1 MPIQTIINRSEKEI
15 HSQNKVVKNY
25 VRQLK
30 SAVISSERKKAI
42 LKEMQSEMIA
52 ESYRRFE
59 KRSAL
64 HGKKSDKN
72 NSELSSSAEI
82 STAYAVVHTSAIQ
95 LELQTAT
102 QIQTGKIVT
111 APVISKSVDR
121 SYIKT
126 QRSTDYIKTARIIYS
141 DNVKSV
147 ISLSANIYEKM
158 KMADKALHC
167 KTVLRNMQIKQ
178 MRLKNKK
185 YTIAKTD
192 SENSL
197 AIESVQTVTAAA
209 GTISQ
214 AGGMLKTV
222 VKGTSK
228 GVGTIHSMMKN
239 GVKISSAKD
248 VGRIATSVGGS
259 LKNIAKDTGHQL
271 LKTKIDKSKI
281 TDTGTEAIKQGL
293 TDLRYADNARK
304 AVLNTARTT
313 VKAGYAVKNMPKDT
327 KAQVQRIKKNAQRA
341 KKASQKTA
349 VVIKK
354 ILTSKVGLIIILA
367 VILLLLI
374 IILLNGLIT
383 VICATVSGLF
393 SWMFP
398 DGDTS
403 DTTVQNNIS
412 TYISQIQQCET
423 DVQAEID
430 AIVNGLAP
438 EYRYDGTQID
448 GLNKF
453 GNSDLQL
460 VDYNA
465 VLAVL
470 ATRKFQKVLDN
481 GTADFTFTEEEI
493 RNAVEVFYSFS
504 YYYEYDY
511 CPAWDCSID
520 ENCLLSLSDGSFYV
534 TSNVYN
540 TEYGVYE
547 ITFEG
552 PTYEHASSMTND
564 LEIYMIDGGT
574 ITGSW
579 ICSVYS
585 GTWSTTYNFTPE
597 LYSQIDWNNV
607 YLTVTTIYCNNPN
620 HCYLYGQVVNYG
632 LETVMR
638 KANFNDEQREIYEI
652 YLTQIETVTGG

>member
-1 MPIQTIINRSEKEI
+1 MSEIRTNINRSDKVI
-15 HSQNKVVKNY
+15 HSQNKIVQNY
-25 VRQLK
+25 AVQLK
-30 SAVISSERKKAI
+30 SAVVSTERKKAI
-42 LKEMQSEMIA
+42 LKKMQSELTA
-52 ESYRRFE
+52 QHYRRPE
-59 KRSAL
+59 HR
-64 HGKKSDKN
+64 N
-72 NSELSSSAEI
+72 N
-82 STAYAVVHTSAIQ
+82 AYAVTHSSSIA
-95 LELQTAT
+95 LEMQAQPSLLQTGG
-102 QIQTGKIVT
+102 QVSVPSVQTM
-111 APVISKSVDR
+111 VDN
-121 SYIKT
+121 SFIKT
-126 QRSTDYIKTARIIYS
+126 QRSTDFIKTSALTYS
-141 DNVKSV
+141 DDVKEIFKASENLEEKILEADKLWRKKVKSR
-147 ISLSANIYEKM
+147 ANGLKE
-158 KMADKALHC
+158 
-167 KTVLRNMQIKQ
+167 RG
-178 MRLKNKK
+178 LKNQK
-185 YTIAKTD
+185 YTFAKVD
-192 SENSL
+192 SEGSE
-197 AIESVQTVTAAA
+197 AIEMVQTVQSA
-209 GTISQ
+209 GGTVAQ
-214 AGGMLKTV
+214 TGGMLRTAIKNTSNGIGNIKTMV
-222 VKGTSK
+222 
-228 GVGTIHSMMKN
+228 KN
-239 GVKISSAKD
+239 GVKLGSRKDIS
-248 VGRIATSVGGS
+248 RIATSVGGS

-327 KAQVQRIKKNAQRA
+327 KAQVQRIEKNAQRA
-341 KKASQKTA
+341 KKAAQKTA

-367 VILLLLI
+367 VILLMLI
-374 IILLNGLIT
+374 IMLLNGLIT

-403 DTTVQNNIS
+403 DTAVQNNIS

-470 ATRKFQKVLDN
+470 ATQKFQKVLDN

-493 RNAVEVFYSFS
+493 RNAVEMFYSFS

-511 CPAWDCSID
+511 CPAWDCSIY

-540 TEYGVYE
+540 VEYGVYE

-552 PTYEHASSMTND
+552 STYEHASMTND

>member
-1 MPIQTIINRSEKEI
+1 MSEIKTNINRSDKVI
-15 HSQNKVVKNY
+15 HSQNKIVQNY
-25 VRQLK
+25 AVQLK
-30 SAVISSERKKAI
+30 SAVVSTERKKAI
-42 LKEMQSEMIA
+42 LKKMQLELTA
-52 ESYRRFE
+52 QHYRRPE
-59 KRSAL
+59 HR
-64 HGKKSDKN
+64 N
-72 NSELSSSAEI
+72 N
-82 STAYAVVHTSAIQ
+82 AYAVTHSSSIA
-95 LELQTAT
+95 LEMQAQPSL
-102 QIQTGKIVT
+102 IQTGGQVSVPSVQT
-111 APVISKSVDR
+111 AIDNSF
-121 SYIKT
+121 IKT
-126 QRSTDYIKTARIIYS
+126 QRSTDFIKTSALTYS
-141 DNVKSV
+141 DDVKEIFKASENLEEKILEADKLWRKKVKSR
-147 ISLSANIYEKM
+147 ANGLKE
-158 KMADKALHC
+158 
-167 KTVLRNMQIKQ
+167 RG
-178 MRLKNKK
+178 LKNQK
-185 YTIAKTD
+185 YTFAKVD
-192 SENSL
+192 SEGSE
-197 AIESVQTVTAAA
+197 AIEMVQTVQSA
-209 GTISQ
+209 GGTVAQ
-214 AGGMLKTV
+214 TGGMLRASIKNTSNGIGNIKTMV
-222 VKGTSK
+222 
-228 GVGTIHSMMKN
+228 KN
-239 GVKISSAKD
+239 GGMKLGSRKDIS
-248 VGRIATSVGGS
+248 RIATSVRG
-259 LKNIAKDTGHQL
+259 NIANIAEDTGQQL

-293 TDLRYADNARK
+293 ADLRYADNARK

-313 VKAGYAVKNMPKDT
+313 VKAGYAVKNMPKNT

-341 KKASQKTA
+341 KKAAQKTA

-367 VILLLLI
+367 VILLMLI
-374 IILLNGLIT
+374 IMLLNGLIT

-403 DTTVQNNIS
+403 DTAVQNNIS

-470 ATRKFQKVLDN
+470 ATQKFQKVLDN

-493 RNAVEVFYSFS
+493 RNAVEMFYSFS

-511 CPAWDCSID
+511 CPAWDCSIY

-540 TEYGVYE
+540 AEYGVYE

-552 PTYEHASSMTND
+552 STYEHASMTND

>member
-1 MPIQTIINRSEKEI
+1 MSEIRTNINRSDMVI
-15 HSQNKVVKNY
+15 HSQNKIISNY
-25 VRQLK
+25 AVQLQ
-30 SAVISSERKKAI
+30 SAVVSTDRKKAI
-42 LKEMQSEMIA
+42 IREMQLELTA
-52 ESYRRFE
+52 QHYRITEHR
-59 KRSAL
+59 
-64 HGKKSDKN
+64 N
-72 NSELSSSAEI
+72 N
-82 STAYAVVHTSAIQ
+82 AYAVTHSSSIA
-95 LELQTAT
+95 LEMQAQPSL
-102 QIQTGKIVT
+102 IQTGGQVSVPSVQT
-111 APVISKSVDR
+111 AVD
-121 SYIKT
+121 SNFIKT
-126 QRSTDYIKTARIIYS
+126 QRSTDFIKTSALTYS
-141 DNVKSV
+141 DDVKEILKASENLEEKMLEADKLWRKKVKSRAV
-147 ISLSANIYEKM
+147 GLKE
-158 KMADKALHC
+158 
-167 KTVLRNMQIKQ
+167 RG
-178 MRLKNKK
+178 LKNRK
-185 YTIAKTD
+185 YTFAKVD
-192 SENSL
+192 SEGSE
-197 AIESVQTVTAAA
+197 AIEMVQTVQSA
-209 GTISQ
+209 GGTVAQ
-214 AGGMLKTV
+214 TGGMLRTSIKNTSNGIGNIKTMV
-222 VKGTSK
+222 
-228 GVGTIHSMMKN
+228 KN
-239 GVKISSAKD
+239 GVKLGSRKDIS
-248 VGRIATSVGGS
+248 RIATSVRG
-259 LKNIAKDTGHQL
+259 NIANMAKDTGQQL

-293 TDLRYADNARK
+293 TDWRYADNARK
-304 AVLNTARTT
+304 VVLNTARTT

-341 KKASQKTA
+341 KKAAQKTA

-374 IILLNGLIT
+374 IMLLNGLIA
-383 VICATVSGLF
+383 VICTTVSSLF

-403 DTTVQNNIS
+403 DTAVQNNIS

-470 ATRKFQKVLDN
+470 ATQKFQKILDN

-493 RNAVEVFYSFS
+493 RNAVEMFYSFS

-540 TEYGVYE
+540 AEYGVYE

>member
-1 MPIQTIINRSEKEI
+1 MSEIRTNINRSDKVI
-15 HSQNKVVKNY
+15 HSQNKIVQNY
-25 VRQLK
+25 AVQLK
-30 SAVISSERKKAI
+30 SAVVSTERKKAI
-42 LKEMQSEMIA
+42 LKKMQLELTA
-52 ESYRRFE
+52 QHYRRPE
-59 KRSAL
+59 HR
-64 HGKKSDKN
+64 N
-72 NSELSSSAEI
+72 N
-82 STAYAVVHTSAIQ
+82 AYAVTHSSSIA
-95 LELQTAT
+95 LEMQAQPSL
-102 QIQTGKIVT
+102 IQTGGQV
-111 APVISKSVDR
+111 SVPSVQTMVDN
-121 SYIKT
+121 SFIKT
-126 QRSTDYIKTARIIYS
+126 QRSTDFIKTSALTYS
-141 DNVKSV
+141 DDVKEIFKASENLEEKILEADKLWRKKVKSR
-147 ISLSANIYEKM
+147 ANGLKE
-158 KMADKALHC
+158 
-167 KTVLRNMQIKQ
+167 RG
-178 MRLKNKK
+178 LKNQK
-185 YTIAKTD
+185 YTFAKVD
-192 SENSL
+192 SEGSE
-197 AIESVQTVTAAA
+197 AIEMVQTVQSA
-209 GTISQ
+209 GGTVAQ
-214 AGGMLKTV
+214 TGGMLRTTIKNTSNGIGNIKTMV
-222 VKGTSK
+222 
-228 GVGTIHSMMKN
+228 KN
-239 GVKISSAKD
+239 GVKLGSRKDIS
-248 VGRIATSVGGS
+248 RIATSVRGS
-259 LKNIAKDTGHQL
+259 IANIAEDTGHQL

-313 VKAGYAVKNMPKDT
+313 VKAGYAVKNMPKNT

-341 KKASQKTA
+341 KKAAQKTA

-367 VILLLLI
+367 VILLMLI
-374 IILLNGLIT
+374 IMLLNGLIT

-403 DTTVQNNIS
+403 DTAVQNNIS

-470 ATRKFQKVLDN
+470 ATQKFQKVLDN

-493 RNAVEVFYSFS
+493 RNAVEMFYSFS

-511 CPAWDCSID
+511 CPAWDCSIY

-540 TEYGVYE
+540 AEYGVYE

-552 PTYEHASSMTND
+552 STYEHASMTND